1 MGDKTSSSE
10 ETVSKMFIG
19 KRGEMSADEEL
30 ARRKLLMVSRGKNAP
45 RPIRQAE
52 SNLSVPELSYF

>member
-10 ETVSKMFIG
+10 ETVSKMFVG

-30 ARRKLLMVSRGKNAP
+30 ALSIIHRFNIDCDTLDDMPAFEEHMKILFSKGK
-45 RPIRQAE
+45 
-52 SNLSVPELSYF
+52 